1 MANWPRAGW
10 SVGNPTT
17 PHWLPPAPPLL
28 ILGGESFLDDLHFR
42 MFASTARSLANVL
55 FHAC

>member
-1 MANWPRAGW
+1 MALGHGGGGL
-10 SVGNPTT
+10 SSNPTT

-28 ILGGESFLDDLHFR
+28 IQGGESFLDDLHFR